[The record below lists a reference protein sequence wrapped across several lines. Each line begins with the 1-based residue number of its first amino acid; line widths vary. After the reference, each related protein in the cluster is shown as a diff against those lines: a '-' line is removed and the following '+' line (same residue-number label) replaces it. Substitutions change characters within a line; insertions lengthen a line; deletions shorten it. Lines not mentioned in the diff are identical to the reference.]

1 MGPGSAGLA
10 DRKQRLPV
18 VLQRLLGQE
27 APALY
32 LGSQG
37 GWHVG
42 HEPGDEAQEEHHV
55 LGRRGTKERMTALAI
70 LIYEPLTKCKALF

>member
-1 MGPGSAGLA
+1 M
-10 DRKQRLPV
+10 RKQRLTV

-27 APALY
+27 GPALY

-42 HEPGDEAQEEHHV
+42 HEPGDAAQEEHHV

-70 LIYEPLTKCKALF
+70 LIYEALTKCKALF